1 MDIIRQMFIPP
12 LGTVIKLSC
21 PWTFNLHRESRNW
34 SMLEHFSLPT
44 GYYDP
49 KVQLVT
55 IPFGAELK
63 IDRIYIKKSA
73 PSYNSV
79 TFSWLK
85 HSIPLKRN
93 LRFWAKLDE
102 VNKIEF
108 IIKE

>member
-12 LGTVIKLSC
+12 LGSVIKLSK
-21 PWTFNLHRESRNW
+21 PWVFTLHREHRNW
-34 SMLEHFSLPT
+34 SLFEHFKFPT
-44 GYYDP
+44 GYNDP
-49 KVQLVT
+49 NNQIVT
-55 IPFGAELK
+55 LPFGAELK

-79 TFSWLK
+79 TFSWMK
-85 HSIPLKRN
+85 ESIPLKRN